1 MPSKKPVEISQLFGQ
16 AGQSQQIHQLK
27 SQIEKLEAE
36 ITQLRAN
43 VFSPEEKAVL
53 EQQIEQL
60 TNQLA
65 TQGGVHEI
73 AISLIDPDPTQP
85 RQTFPQLIIQE
96 RAESLRRQ
104 GQQNPIVLIP
114 QLDGR
119 YKLFDGELR
128 WRAAPLAEMTKLK
141 AVFLLKEEIPDEVS
155 VFEGQLVT
163 SIHSQKLHDLDLA
176 TALIR
181 LIIFKYPNFIGQ
193 EDDIPKF
200 LNAFINRLVRSQKI
214 QDLALIKD
222 ADLITQQEW
231 LETSDFKEQ
240 EEYEIV
246 SVLLGLQLNPVSV
259 NNNIF
264 PLLKV
269 AEDLKV
275 IIRSEGL
282 ESSKIRELNKLSAEQ
297 LKIDESQARAIRTQ
311 ITQQV
316 VQEKLSLSQTKIL
329 VKQKL
334 EQYNSS
340 NNKVKHE
347 KQIDKTIKDIQSIN
361 LKSLE
366 PTRLSKLHQVLKQT
380 LHEIETLM

>member
-85 RQTFPQLIIQE
+85 RQTFPPLIIQE

-141 AVFLLKEEIPDEVS
+141 AVFLSKEEIPDEVA

-193 EDDIPKF
+193 EDEIPKF

-297 LKIDESQARAIRTQ
+297 LKVDESQARGIRVQ

-316 VQEKLSLSQTKIL
+316 VQNKLSLSQTKTL
-329 VKQKL
+329 VKQTL
-334 EQYNSS
+334 EKYNAS
-340 NNKVKHE
+340 NNKTKHE

-366 PTRLSKLHQVLKQT
+366 PTRLSKLHEVLKQT

>member
-27 SQIEKLEAE
+27 SQIEKLEVE

-43 VFSPEEKAVL
+43 AFNLEEKATL

-73 AISLIDPDPTQP
+73 AISLIDPDPAQP
-85 RQTFPQLIIQE
+85 RQTFPLLMIQE

-141 AVFLLKEEIPDEVS
+141 AVLLPKEEILDEVV

-181 LIIFKYPNFIGQ
+181 LIIFKYPNFIGR
-193 EDDIPKF
+193 EDEIPKF

-214 QDLALIKD
+214 QELALIKD
-222 ADLITQQEW
+222 ADLITQQDW
-231 LETSDFKEQ
+231 LEESDFKEQ

-282 ESSKIRELNKLSAEQ
+282 ESSKIRELNKLSSEQ
-297 LKIDESQARAIRTQ
+297 LKIDESEALTIRTQ
-311 ITQQV
+311 ITQRV
-316 VQEKLSLSQTKIL
+316 VQQKLSLSQTKAL
-329 VKQKL
+329 VKQTL
-334 EQYNSS
+334 EQYNVS
-340 NNKVKHE
+340 NNKAKYE
-347 KQIDKTIKDIQSIN
+347 KQIDKTIKDIQSID

-366 PTRLSKLHQVLKQT
+366 STKLSKLHQVLQNT
-380 LHEIETLM
+380 LREIETLM

>member
-1 MPSKKPVEISQLFGQ
+1 MSSKKPVEISQLFGQ

-27 SQIEKLEAE
+27 SQIEKLETE

-43 VFSPEEKAVL
+43 VFSPEEKSVL

-60 TNQLA
+60 TNQLV

-73 AISLIDPDPTQP
+73 AVSLIDPDPAQP
-85 RQTFPQLIIQE
+85 RQTFPSLVIQE

-141 AVFLLKEEIPDEVS
+141 AVFLPKKEIPDEAV

-181 LIIFKYPNFIGQ
+181 LIIFKYPDFIDR
-193 EDDIPKF
+193 EDEIPKF

-214 QDLALIKD
+214 QDLAPIKD

-231 LETSDFKEQ
+231 LETSEFKEQ

-264 PLLKV
+264 PMLKV
-269 AEDLKV
+269 EEDLKV

-282 ESSKIRELNKLSAEQ
+282 ESSKIKELNKLSAEQ
-297 LKIDESQARAIRTQ
+297 LKIDESQAIAIRTQ
-311 ITQQV
+311 ITQRV
-316 VQEKLSLSQTKIL
+316 VQEKLSLSQTKTL
-329 VKQKL
+329 VKQTL
-334 EQYNSS
+334 EKYNAS
-340 NNKVKHE
+340 NNKTKHE
-347 KQIDKTIKDIQSIN
+347 KQVDKTIKDIQSID

-366 PTRLSKLHQVLKQT
+366 STRLSKLHQVLQKT
-380 LHEIETLM
+380 LREIETLM